1 MNFQDK
7 WKNFLV
13 EVSSA
18 DAMQNLRGSAGDKIL
33 NAWAYDMLQKAK
45 EQMADLENPDYYAPG
60 DGPDQDQIDYAEE
73 VAATYSLMMP
83 GRKFRNRY
91 GPELKG
97 MIADTIEE
105 TVIPQDITDNQKGA
119 AILWF
124 VRILRKNVKVK
135 TTMAQA
141 VSSLRDHI
149 VSTEAGHALGTALL
163 DIDSSDMTNYLFSV
177 NRSLEMFFQ
186 YPDFMGTKDLNRIQ
200 SPDQLLDITDKA
212 WPDIKAY
219 QEKQRFLDATE
230 GTEVFRD
237 DDEWYIAAIH
247 NKGAACEFGK
257 GTEWCTAVPNPSSD
271 ERDMF
276 KKYYRPDKPLFV
288 LIPKNDPKKEKYQVY
303 YGGQHQEFEFK
314 NIEDI
319 EVDDDVADQLHK
331 LLSDTKA
338 GQKYKIISTYDDVA
352 LARDPNISEE
362 EATRIYK
369 DGNSKRL
376 RELFDNPGTPPSLL
390 AKAEET
396 KGVTSGDKK
405 RRVRGDG
412 EMSQSV
418 VTSALIDNPSTPTE
432 TVVRILDKFN
442 LKKNPNVKMLNA
454 NTMYMSLLKHP
465 NMPLD
470 IVKKIFFGS
479 SDYNIDF
486 SWKAQE
492 KILKHPNLDEAFL
505 NDIVERIGG
514 ERHGQ
519 IAELKLIL
527 AHPNSSPQTID
538 KIVSIPAKFSK
549 KPLPS
554 GRRAKLTPAPA
565 EEEDVVLAVI
575 ENPKTSPKT
584 LMKVYKIQKELLD
597 AAWERAGMT
606 DGNWQTNKI
615 EKLLKKI
622 ESSPNFP
629 KKENFHKKWK
639 NKLKEQ
645 TTILG
650 LSNKYNNLGQAINEK
665 RVVTIFYEG
674 DETVSRGARAIE
686 PVVLGT
692 HFQSGNP
699 VVRAWQ
705 IQGAS
710 DTPDNLPG
718 WRMFRVDR
726 ISRLKVTENTF
737 DTPRPQY
744 DPNDDHIASQDATAQ
759 FGAALQERRS
769 SRLKLAVYEQKVVK
783 NFKQWRKFVKE
794 AKSRKEKD
802 LDIYSALKK
811 VAKGKEQERFGAEKE
826 KAYAQRAVEKGNE
839 TYIHNIRQILDN
851 VTMDQL
857 PNYIDIDKGKLKVAR
872 DPDEFLKKNISVF
885 TDVADE
891 IPSDNPLKSNKIVDL
906 LGAGAYGVV
915 FELDNGHAFKL
926 FSGGVRGEAAEE
938 ELQWY
943 KEMKSDQFT
952 GASRRGEL
960 AVFGSGNLTTSNFDV
975 AWAEIGQVVPLKM
988 WAKQKG
994 ASPLLAA
1001 MHFDGVYRFLQDLAF
1016 AYNPN
1021 VHPDDHDIEP
1031 IKENPSSKDK
1041 IQYVKYLLGLVHKSP
1056 GGLPKESEHGYNTM
1070 TLAKILKEVLEIAVK
1085 KGDQL
1090 VFDEETADVHAGN
1103 IGFHLADDQPVVF
1116 DR

>member
-18 DAMQNLRGSAGDKIL
+18 DAMQNLRGTAGDKIL
-33 NAWAYDMLQKAK
+33 NAWAYDMLQIAK
-45 EQMADLENPDYYAPG
+45 ENYDNAKNARDGWTGASEELEEL
-60 DGPDQDQIDYAEE
+60 EE
-73 VAATYSLMMP
+73 IVATYSLMMP
-83 GRKFRNRY
+83 GKKFRNRY

-97 MIADTIEE
+97 MLADTIEE
-105 TVIPQDITDNQKGA
+105 VAIPQDITDNQKGA

-124 VRILRKNVKVK
+124 VRALRKNVKVNP
-135 TTMAQA
+135 
-141 VSSLRDHI
+141 S
-149 VSTEAGHALGTALL
+149 ELGTAASSIRDYILSLEARHSLGSDAALL
-163 DIDSSDMTNYLFSV
+163 PREDNLDHIINNTR
-177 NRSLEMFFQ
+177 RSLEMFFQ
-186 YPDFMGTKDLNRIQ
+186 YPDFMETKDLNRIQ
-200 SPDQLLDITDKA
+200 GPDQLMDIVDKA
-212 WPDIKAY
+212 RKDVYAY
-219 QEKQRFLDATE
+219 QEKQKNLDADE

-237 DDEWYIAAIH
+237 DDEWHISAIH
-247 NKGAACEFGK
+247 NKGAACKLGK
-257 GTEWCTAVPNPSSD
+257 GTEWCTAAPGLD
-271 ERDMF
+271 YFEE
-276 KKYYRPDKPLFV
+276 YYSPDDPLFT
-288 LIPKNDPKKEKYQVY
+288 LIPKNDPYKQKYQIH
-303 YGGQHQEFEFK
+303 YGSDQFK
-314 NIEDI
+314 DRSDV
-319 EVDDDVADQLHK
+319 EVPPKKAAELHR
-331 LLSDTKA
+331 LLSGTKA
-338 GQKYKIISTYDDVA
+338 RQKYKVISSYDDSITA
-352 LARDPNISEE
+352 SDPNISEKD
-362 EATRIYK
+362 AVRIYK
-369 DGNSKRL
+369 AANIGQMRSL
-376 RELFDNPGTPPSLL
+376 IENPGTPPNLL

-396 KGVTSGDKK
+396 MGATSGDKK
-405 RRVRGDG
+405 RRVRDGGDEIDLFTG
-412 EMSQSV
+412 RGLAQWV
-418 VTSALIDNPSTPTE
+418 VTRALILNPSTPTE
-432 TVVRILDKFN
+432 TIVRIIDKFN
-442 LKKNPNVKMLNA
+442 VKKNPTVKKLN
-454 NTMYMSLLKHP
+454 NSDMYIPVLSHP

-470 IVKKIFFGS
+470 ILKKILLGK
-479 SDYNIDF
+479 SDYNIGF
-486 SWKAQE
+486 SWKARDAIFKNPSLDDALLSGIIKKEEEEEGGLGQGE
-492 KILKHPNLDEAFL
+492 LAKI
-505 NDIVERIGG
+505 V
-514 ERHGQ
+514 
-519 IAELKLIL
+519 
-527 AHPNSSPQTID
+527 AHPNISTQTID
-538 KIVSIPAKFSK
+538 KIVSMPARFSK
-549 KPLPS
+549 KNPNI
-554 GRRAKLTPAPA
+554 KLSPAPA
-565 EEEDVVLAVI
+565 EEEDILLAIVY
-575 ENPKTSPKT
+575 NPKTSPKT
-584 LMKVYKIQKELLD
+584 LMKLYKIQKENFA
-597 AAWERAGMT
+597 AAWEEAGMT
-606 DGNWQTNKI
+606 DGTWRTHGI

-639 NKLKEQ
+639 KKLKEQ

-665 RVVTIFYEG
+665 KVVTIFYEG

-744 DPNDDHIASQDATAQ
+744 DPNDDHITSQDATAQ
-759 FGAALQERRS
+759 FGAALQERKS

-811 VAKGKEQERFGAEKE
+811 VAKGKEKERFGAEKE

-851 VTMDQL
+851 VTMTQL
-857 PNYIDIDKGKLKVAR
+857 PDYIDIDKEKLKIAR

-885 TDVADE
+885 TDVANE

-975 AWAEIGQVVPLKM
+975 AWAEIGQVVPLKA

-1001 MHFDGVYRFLQDLAF
+1001 MHFDGVYRLLQDLAF
-1016 AYNPN
+1016 GYISN
-1021 VHPDDHDIEP
+1021 VHPDDRDIEP

-1041 IQYVKYLLGLVHKSP
+1041 IQYVKYLLGLVHESP

-1070 TLAKILKEVLEIAVK
+1070 TLAKILKEILEIAVK

-1090 VFDEETADVHAGN
+1090 VFDTETADVHAGN

>member
-1 MNFQDK
+1 MDFQDK

-33 NAWAYDMLQKAK
+33 NAWAYDMLQIAKADYEK
-45 EQMADLENPDYYAPG
+45 ELRDLESQLDHSGDIGDQENMRGEWDTVWDIDDGGVLQFLKDRVGRYA
-60 DGPDQDQIDYAEE
+60 
-73 VAATYSLMMP
+73 LMMP
-83 GRKFRNRY
+83 GKKFRNRY

-105 TVIPQDITDNQKGA
+105 TVIPQDIADNQKGA
-119 AILWF
+119 ATLWF
-124 VRILRKNVKVK
+124 VRALRKNAKV
-135 TTMAQA
+135 
-141 VSSLRDHI
+141 R
-149 VSTEAGHALGTALL
+149 STELGTAT
-163 DIDSSDMTNYLFSV
+163 SSIRDYIISIEASHLFGPDEEMSRFV
-177 NRSLEMFFQ
+177 DNLEHIINNTRRSLEMFFQ
-186 YPDFMGTKDLNRIQ
+186 YPDFMETKDLNRIQ
-200 SPDQLLDITDKA
+200 GPDQLMDIVDKA
-212 WPDIKAY
+212 RKDVYAH
-219 QEKQRFLDATE
+219 QEKQKNLDADE

-276 KKYYRPDKPLFV
+276 KQYYSPETPLFV
-288 LIPKNDPKKEKYQVY
+288 LIPKGGKQERYQVS
-303 YGGQHQEFEFK
+303 YGGYSRDGEDPEFK
-314 NIEDI
+314 DVRDK
-319 EVDDDVADQLHK
+319 EVDEETRFKLHK
-331 LLSDTKA
+331 LITATSAKDYPFIQELSDTFLA
-338 GQKYKIISTYDDVA
+338 GN
-352 LARDPNISEE
+352 PNISEE
-362 EATRIYK
+362 DAIRLIKAGDPYVIESLATNKGVPERALRYIHNRKGLSREHQRYGSPYSWITNRIAKNPSAPTDILSDMLNFYNRKHEDSIGIDQSSSALAALGNPNISK
-369 DGNSKRL
+369 DLLHKILSGESDFKINHTWKINNAV
-376 RELFDNPGTPPSLL
+376 FNNPSLDDQFL
-390 AKAEET
+390 SKYITPEWASWWAE
-396 KGVTSGDKK
+396 
-405 RRVRGDG
+405 
-412 EMSQSV
+412 
-418 VTSALIDNPSTPTE
+418 
-432 TVVRILDKFN
+432 
-442 LKKNPNVKMLNA
+442 
-454 NTMYMSLLKHP
+454 
-465 NMPLD
+465 
-470 IVKKIFFGS
+470 IFS
-479 SDYNIDF
+479 
-486 SWKAQE
+486 
-492 KILKHPNLDEAFL
+492 HPNLGRESLNKMISDPNFNTFL
-505 NDIVERIGG
+505 GPQKLGARIGKILNNPQLDSKLLMKLYKDQQTQRDAK
-514 ERHGQ
+514 ERRG
-519 IAELKLIL
+519 ASDYEMFEAASFENVLK
-527 AHPNSSPQTID
+527 Q
-538 KIVSIPAKFSK
+538 
-549 KPLPS
+549 
-554 GRRAKLTPAPA
+554 
-565 EEEDVVLAVI
+565 I
-575 ENPKTSPKT
+575 ENSPKF
-584 LMKVYKIQKELLD
+584 V
-597 AAWERAGMT
+597 
-606 DGNWQTNKI
+606 
-615 EKLLKKI
+615 
-622 ESSPNFP
+622 

-639 NKLKEQ
+639 KKLKEQ

-665 RVVTIFYEG
+665 KVVTIFYEG
-674 DETVSRGARAIE
+674 DRTVSRGARAIE

-769 SRLKLAVYEQKVVK
+769 SRLKLVVYEQKVVK

-811 VAKGKEQERFGAEKE
+811 VAKGKEKERFGAEKE

-851 VTMDQL
+851 VTMAQL

-1001 MHFDGVYRFLQDLAF
+1001 MHFDGVYRLLQDLAF
-1016 AYNPN
+1016 GYNSN
-1021 VHPDDHDIEP
+1021 VHPDDRDIEP

-1041 IQYVKYLLGLVHKSP
+1041 IQYVKYLLGLVHESP

-1070 TLAKILKEVLEIAVK
+1070 TLAKILKEILEIAVK
-1085 KGDQL
+1085 KGDLL
-1090 VFDEETADVHAGN
+1090 VFDTETADVHAGN

>member
-1 MNFQDK
+1 VNFQEK

-33 NAWAYDMLQKAK
+33 NAWAYDMLQIAK
-45 EQMADLENPDYYAPG
+45 ENYDNAKNARDGWTGASEELEEL
-60 DGPDQDQIDYAEE
+60 EE
-73 VAATYSLMMP
+73 IVATYALMMP
-83 GRKFRNRY
+83 GKKFRNRY

-119 AILWF
+119 AILWI
-124 VRILRKNVKVK
+124 VRLLRKNVKVK

-149 VSTEAGHALGTALL
+149 VSTEASHVLDTALL
-163 DIDSSDMTNYLFSV
+163 DIDASDMTNYLFSV

-186 YPDFMGTKDLNRIQ
+186 YSDFMGTKDLNRIQ

-219 QEKQRFLDATE
+219 QEKQKFLDAAE

-247 NKGAACEFGK
+247 NKGAACELGK
-257 GTEWCTAVPNPSSD
+257 GTEWCTAAPGLD
-271 ERDMF
+271 YF
-276 KKYYRPDKPLFV
+276 AQYYKPGDPLFV
-288 LIPKNDPKKEKYQVY
+288 FVPKDDPENKFQFHYGTEQFMDRRDYEIPDEKIV
-303 YGGQHQEFEFK
+303 
-314 NIEDI
+314 
-319 EVDDDVADQLHK
+319 QLHQ
-331 LLSDTKA
+331 LLSKTKA
-338 GQKYKIISTYDDVA
+338 RQKYKIISTYDEVL

-369 DGNSKRL
+369 DGNPERL
-376 RELFDNPGTPPSLL
+376 RDLFANPGTPPSLL
-390 AKAEET
+390 TKAEET
-396 KGVTSGDKK
+396 MGVTSGDKK

-412 EMSQSV
+412 GMAQFV
-418 VTSALIDNPSTPTE
+418 VTGALIKNPSTPTE

-442 LKKNPNVKMLNA
+442 LKKNPNVRKLTSNL
-454 NTMYMSLLKHP
+454 MYISLLKHP

-470 IVKKIFFGS
+470 IVKKIFFGK

-486 SWKAQE
+486 SWKARE
-492 KILKHPNLDEAFL
+492 EILKHPNLDEAFL
-505 NDIVERIGG
+505 NDIVERMSALGHDEIADLK
-514 ERHGQ
+514 Q
-519 IAELKLIL
+519 IM
-527 AHPNSSPQTID
+527 AHPNSSPQIID
-538 KIVSIPAKFSK
+538 KIVSMPARFSE

-554 GRRAKLTPAPA
+554 GRRAKLSPAPA
-565 EEEDVVLAVI
+565 EGEDVALAVI

-606 DGNWQTNKI
+606 DGNWETNKR

-639 NKLKEQ
+639 KKLKEQ
-645 TTILG
+645 TTLLG
-650 LSNKYNNLGQAINEK
+650 LSNKYNNLGQAINDK
-665 RVVTIFYEG
+665 RVVIIFYEG
-674 DETVSRGARAIE
+674 DNTVSRGARAIE

-692 HFQSGNP
+692 HYQSGNP

-705 IQGAS
+705 VQGAS

-726 ISRLKVTENTF
+726 IARLRMTDNTF

-759 FGAALQERRS
+759 FGASLQETKN
-769 SRLKLAVYEQKVVK
+769 SRLKLAIYEQKVVK
-783 NFKQWRKFVKE
+783 QFKKWKKFVKE
-794 AKSRKEKD
+794 QRSRKEKD
-802 LDIYSALKK
+802 LQVYSALKK
-811 VAKGKEQERFGAEKE
+811 LAKAKEQERFSTEKE
-826 KAYAQRAVEKGNE
+826 KAYAQRALEKGNE
-839 TYIHNIRQILDN
+839 TYIHNIHEIFDN
-851 VTMDQL
+851 VMMARIPD
-857 PNYIDIDKGKLKVAR
+857 YFDIDIGKLKVAKY
-872 DPDEFLKKNISVF
+872 PDEFRKKNLSVF
-885 TDVADE
+885 TDVVNE
-891 IPSDNPLKSNKIVDL
+891 IPNDNPLKSNKIVDL

-915 FELDNGHAFKL
+915 FELDNGHALKL
-926 FSGGVRGEAAEE
+926 FSGGIRGAEE
-938 ELQWY
+938 ELEWY
-943 KEMKSDQFT
+943 EEMKSDQFT

-960 AVFGSGNLTTSNFDV
+960 AVFGSGNLETSNFDV

-988 WAKQKG
+988 WARQKG
-994 ASPLLAA
+994 ASPLIAA
-1001 MHFDGVYRFLQDLAF
+1001 AHFDDVHTLLQNLAF
-1016 AYNPN
+1016 QYNPN
-1021 VHPDDHDIEP
+1021 VHPDDRDIEP
-1031 IKENPSSKDK
+1031 IKENPNSKDK
-1041 IQYVKYLLGLVHKSP
+1041 IQYVKYLLEIIHKSNV
-1056 GGLPKESEHGYNTM
+1056 GLPKESEHGYGTA
-1070 TLAKILKEVLEIAVK
+1070 TLAKMLKEVLEIALK
-1085 KGDQL
+1085 KGDHL

>member
-219 QEKQRFLDATE
+219 QEKQKNLDADE

-247 NKGAACEFGK
+247 NKGAACELGK
-257 GTEWCTAVPNPSSD
+257 GTEWCTAAPGLDYFAQYYEPND
-271 ERDMF
+271 
-276 KKYYRPDKPLFV
+276 PLFV
-288 LIPKNDPKKEKYQVY
+288 FVPKDDPENKFQFHYGTKQFMDRRDNDIPDEKIV
-303 YGGQHQEFEFK
+303 
-314 NIEDI
+314 
-319 EVDDDVADQLHK
+319 QLHQ
-331 LLSDTKA
+331 LLSKTKA
-338 GQKYKIISTYDDVA
+338 KQKYKIISSYDDIVISK
-352 LARDPNISEE
+352 DPNISEE
-362 EATRIYK
+362 DAVRIYNNPSHHTMK
-369 DGNSKRL
+369 SLVG
-376 RELFDNPGTPPSLL
+376 NPGVPPSLL
-390 AKAEET
+390 AKAEEEI
-396 KGVTSGDKK
+396 GVTSGDKQ
-405 RRVRGDG
+405 RRVRRDANVA
-412 EMSQSV
+412 QWV
-418 VTSALIDNPSTPTE
+418 ITKALINNPSTPTE
-432 TVVRILDKFN
+432 TIVRIMDKFDV
-442 LKKNPNVKMLNA
+442 KKNPNVRKLTSNQI
-454 NTMYMSLLKHP
+454 YIPILSHP
-465 NMPLD
+465 NMPVD
-470 IVKKIFFGS
+470 IVKKILLGG
-479 SDYNIDF
+479 SDYNVGF
-486 SWKAQE
+486 SWKARGE
-492 KILKHPNLDEAFL
+492 IFKHPNLDDAFL
-505 NDIVERIGG
+505 SEFATEEFKDDWID
-514 ERHGQ
+514 
-519 IAELKLIL
+519 IL
-527 AHPNSSPQTID
+527 ANPNLGNKTFEKMLQNEEFSS
-538 KIVSIPAKFSK
+538 IVGLVSLKEFLPA
-549 KPLPS
+549 L
-554 GRRAKLTPAPA
+554 L
-565 EEEDVVLAVI
+565 
-575 ENPKTSPKT
+575 ENPKIKPSAI
-584 LMKVYKIQKELLD
+584 MKLYKIEKKSLDKEWD
-597 AAWERAGMT
+597 RIGMT
-606 DGNWQTNKI
+606 DGNWQTKQS
-615 EKLLKKI
+615 EELLKQI
-622 ESSPNFP
+622 ENSPKFV

-639 NKLKEQ
+639 KKLKEQ

-650 LSNKYNNLGQAINEK
+650 LSNKYNNLGQAINDK
-665 RVVTIFYEG
+665 RVVIIFYEG
-674 DETVSRGARAIE
+674 DDTISRGARAIE

-705 IQGAS
+705 VQGAS
-710 DTPDNLPG
+710 DSPDNLPG
-718 WRMFRVDR
+718 WRLFRVDR
-726 ISRLKVTENTF
+726 IGSLRTTENTF
-737 DTPRPQY
+737 NTPRPKY

-759 FGAALQERRS
+759 FGAALQERKN
-769 SRLKLAVYEQKVVK
+769 SRLKLAIYEQKVVK
-783 NFKQWRKFVKE
+783 NFKQLRKFVKE

-839 TYIHNIRQILDN
+839 TYIQNIRKILDN
-851 VTMDQL
+851 VTMAQL
-857 PNYIDIDKGKLKVAR
+857 PDFFDIDKGKLKVAR
-872 DPDEFLKKNISVF
+872 DPDEFLDKNISVF
-885 TDVADE
+885 LDVADE
-891 IPSDNPLKSNKIVDL
+891 VPSNNPLKSNKITGL
-906 LGAGAYGVV
+906 LGSGAYGVV
-915 FELDNGHAFKL
+915 FELDNGHALKL
-926 FSGGVRGEAAEE
+926 FSGGVRGAAAEE

-960 AVFGSGNLTTSNFDV
+960 AVFGSGELETENFDV
-975 AWAEIGQVVPLKM
+975 AWAEIGQVVPLKA

-1001 MHFDGVYRFLQDLAF
+1001 MHFNGVHSFLSDLAF
-1016 AYNPN
+1016 AYTP
-1021 VHPDDHDIEP
+1021 HQLDPDIEP

-1090 VFDEETADVHAGN
+1090 VFDTETADVHAGN